1 MMYTRAAFYATEPS
15 NAAVY
20 APVEACGAH
29 EWSCIVHGWRAF
41 AATQPPTQHL
51 EDTEADA
58 KSEAA
63 TEPKCE
69 PTLPLSMRLRGGGG
83 AGGDEAI
90 AEPMPPSSP
99 PSTIITNTET
109 RNGSV
114 RSHPTQG
121 TPPSRPTGLRPHPD
135 GTPPSRPTGP
145 HPHAR
150 RAAVRARRA
159 VVRAAVRAAV
169 ATRGSLLLGCRL
181 ILGCTSVF

>member
-29 EWSCIVHGWRAF
+29 EWSCIAHGWRAF

-121 TPPSRPTGLRPHPD
+121 TRPSPTPLDRDP
-135 GTPPSRPTGP
+135 TQTGP
-145 HPHAR
+145 HPHAPR
-150 RAAVRARRA
+150 DPTLTPGERQ
-159 VVRAAVRAAV
+159 
-169 ATRGSLLLGCRL
+169 
-181 ILGCTSVF
+181 